1 VGMGGMTDKSL
12 MDSLKTQDYLGESSL
27 TAVIT
32 HVLAAVATSF
42 IAASLCSHTLVL
54 AAAVTHFMADVVTCS
69 SCSVSIS
76 LARLCDGASC
86 A

>member
-1 VGMGGMTDKSL
+1 MGGMTDKSL

-32 HVLAAVATSF
+32 HILAATATTF
-42 IAASLCSHTLVL
+42 IAASPRGHTLVL
-54 AAAVTHFMADVVTCS
+54 AATVTHFMADVATCL

-76 LARLCDGASC
+76 
-86 A
+86 